1 MKSAARQHRRFHRL
15 RQRRVVPGTWVF
27 AGNHRIAGLTTVQRR
42 RFAPVTLLTATQ
54 GHVDIKLPQG
64 RVGLPHGNGVAVLA
78 QVIGLNIPLTRVS
91 CVFFGRCGGQSVDL
105 SVVHAQLSQSRPQL
119 RLELPGRL
127 ALSRGTG
134 FVVADEVLQKRAI
147 WRWIR
152 FLGIQ
157 RANRDRINQLLDVQ
171 LVARRLEPTFEVV
184 LDSAVV
190 LGRNHSAIVCGHHQ
204 GDGC

>member
-1 MKSAARQHRRFHRL
+1 MKSAARQSRRFHRL

-27 AGNHRIAGLTTVQRR
+27 AGSHRVAAPATVQRR
-42 RFAPVTLLTATQ
+42 RFAPVALLTATQ
-54 GHVDIKLPQG
+54 RRIDIKLPQG
-64 RVGLPHGNGVAVLA
+64 RVGQPHGNGVAVLA
-78 QVIGLNIPLTRVS
+78 QVAGLNIPLTRVS
-91 CVFFGRCGGQSVDL
+91 GVFFGRCGSQSVDL

-119 RLELPGRL
+119 PGRL
-127 ALSRGTG
+127 ALSRGTA

-190 LGRNHSAIVCGHHQ
+190 LGRNHSSIVCGHHQ